1 METEPEIPTGN
12 FTLNLKQ
19 TRNLQPKNGL
29 VEDIRN
35 NPPAPNGFKWQFQMV
50 WKYELETYLSYIK
63 IKLLIYQML
72 KKQHTIKNCT
82 LIGSGK

>member
-50 WKYELETYLSYIK
+50 SKHESMSWK
-63 IKLLIYQML
+63 LIYRIL
-72 KKQHTIKNCT
+72 KLNF
-82 LIGSGK
+82 